1 MSISKFRKNL
11 IYSIIYQVIS
21 IITPLIMT
29 PYLSRTIGAVGNGD
43 YNYTLA
49 YANFFFLFAMLGVN
63 NYGTRKIAQI
73 KNDKVKLSKSFWEIY
88 FLQLFLSVSFSVL
101 YVLFCFLVVDSEQRI
116 LFLLQGLVVLAAA
129 TDINWFAFGIEEFKY
144 TTIRNL
150 VVKLIT
156 FLSIFLFVRNSSDTW
171 KYVLIVEIGVMVGLM
186 ALWPLVKKK
195 TYFYLPK
202 SKDVIA
208 HLKPNLILFIPVLA
222 TSIFQYT
229 DKIMLGRFID
239 NSTVGHY
246 SYAEHILN
254 IPLSIITATCTVAMP
269 RITNMLSQKDDNSAE
284 KLFERCFYITSIL
297 EIAMFFGVAAVS
309 NRFIPLYLG
318 EDFFE
323 TAKLLT
329 LLSIVIPLSG
339 TANVIRTMLLIPNS
353 RDKLYILSIVIGAL
367 INVGGNLILMPIY
380 GARGACISTIAS
392 YAIVMI
398 AQMIGSRKDFKY
410 CSFFLKMIP
419 FVLLG
424 TIMYYLITYIDR
436 QMVANQWILLLIEVV
451 VGIFIYI
458 IGSIFVLQFYSFVKK
473 KKEAIEKE

>member
-1 MSISKFRKNL
+1 MGISKFRKNL
-11 IYSIIYQVIS
+11 IYSIIYQIIS

-88 FLQLFLSVSFSVL
+88 FLQLFLSICFSVL
-101 YVLFCFLVVDSEQRI
+101 YILFCFLAINSEQRV

-129 TDINWFAFGIEEFKY
+129 TDINWFAFGVEEFKY

-156 FLSIFLFVRNSSDTW
+156 FLSIFLFVRDSSDTW
-171 KYVLIVEIGVMVGLM
+171 KYVLIVENGVIIGLV
-186 ALWPLVKKK
+186 ALWPLVKKE

-202 SKDVIA
+202 YKDVIA

-229 DKIMLGRFID
+229 DKIMMGIFID
-239 NSTVGHY
+239 NNMVGHY
-246 SYAEHILN
+246 SYAEHIVN
-254 IPLSIITATCTVAMP
+254 VPLSIITAVCTVAMP
-269 RITNMLSQKDDNSAE
+269 RITKMISQKDDNSSE
-284 KLFERCFYITSIL
+284 KLFERCLYITSIL

-309 NRFIPLYLG
+309 NRFISLYLG
-318 EDFFE
+318 ENFFE
-323 TAKLLT
+323 TAKLLA
-329 LLSIVIPLSG
+329 LLSVVIPLSG

-353 RDKLYILSIVIGAL
+353 RDKLYVLAIVIGAL
-367 INVGGNLILMPIY
+367 VNVGGNLILMPAY

-398 AQMIGSRKDFKY
+398 VQMIGSRKDFKY
-410 CSFFLKMIP
+410 CSFLLKMIP
-419 FVLLG
+419 FVFLG
-424 TIMYYLITYIDR
+424 AIIYYLIAYIDR
-436 QMVANQWILLLIEVV
+436 HMVTNQWILLLIEVA
-451 VGIFIYI
+451 VGICVYI
-458 IGSIFVLQFYSFVKK
+458 IGSIFILQFYSFVKRK
-473 KKEAIEKE
+473 KSGN